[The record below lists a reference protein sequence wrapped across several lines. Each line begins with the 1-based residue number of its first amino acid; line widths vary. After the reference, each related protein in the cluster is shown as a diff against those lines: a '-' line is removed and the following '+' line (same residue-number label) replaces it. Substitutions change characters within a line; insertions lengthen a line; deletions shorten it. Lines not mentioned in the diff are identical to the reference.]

1 MRDVRHQI
9 AINREPRP
17 DLTED
22 LAEVEVQQTIEGPTT
37 FRVRFAVDICDGDL
51 TLLEDDDLTPGD
63 PDNEVTIL
71 AFVDG
76 ESHVLVHGIITER
89 QVSLTEGGAGSW
101 LEVRGQD
108 RRVVMGRMPQQKAHS
123 GKASDIAAAI
133 LSKDDYRF
141 EVDVDA
147 TEIEYA
153 EDGNTLNQTENDLEF
168 IDKLAGRNGM
178 RFWLDWAADTGPAGL
193 QITETAHFRPSP
205 PRGQPNAAGSA
216 PPVLLAPA
224 DAPELRLNTG
234 GGCSNLQSFELSAN
248 AEAPNRSG
256 PLHRVS
262 SSQGS
267 VDETEASEP
276 SDAPLGED
284 PPSTTPRGRQI
295 VTAGDTNEA
304 RVQNQAALNDAA
316 WSVQATAETS
326 VHALGALVTPHQIIR
341 VTGGG
346 RLNSGDYFVKTVT
359 HTIDP
364 SNHKLRIELLRNGLG
379 GSR

>member
-9 AINREPRP
+9 AINRELRP

-133 LSKDDYRF
+133 LSKDD
-141 EVDVDA
+141 
-147 TEIEYA
+147 
-153 EDGNTLNQTENDLEF
+153 
-168 IDKLAGRNGM
+168 
-178 RFWLDWAADTGPAGL
+178 
-193 QITETAHFRPSP
+193 
-205 PRGQPNAAGSA
+205 
-216 PPVLLAPA
+216 
-224 DAPELRLNTG
+224 
-234 GGCSNLQSFELSAN
+234 
-248 AEAPNRSG
+248 
-256 PLHRVS
+256 
-262 SSQGS
+262 
-267 VDETEASEP
+267 
-276 SDAPLGED
+276 
-284 PPSTTPRGRQI
+284 
-295 VTAGDTNEA
+295 
-304 RVQNQAALNDAA
+304 
-316 WSVQATAETS
+316 
-326 VHALGALVTPHQIIR
+326 
-341 VTGGG
+341 
-346 RLNSGDYFVKTVT
+346 
-359 HTIDP
+359 
-364 SNHKLRIELLRNGLG
+364 
-379 GSR
+379 